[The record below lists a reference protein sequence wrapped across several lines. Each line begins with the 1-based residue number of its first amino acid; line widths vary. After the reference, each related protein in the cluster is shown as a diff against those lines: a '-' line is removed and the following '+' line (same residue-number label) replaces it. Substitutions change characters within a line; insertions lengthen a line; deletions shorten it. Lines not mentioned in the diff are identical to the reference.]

1 MLRRAFVSRF
11 PALAALFA
19 LQQPAAPGA
28 PPSPATSG
36 PMKHREDEWF
46 DEAPDKHR
54 VVFDTS
60 MADTFGDA
68 VTYASNWIRMNKE
81 AYGLADSDI
90 AVIIVAR
97 HGTGPFAFNEAM
109 WTKYGKFFA
118 DRMAAH
124 DKVAHPNPTTNIH
137 ASRLAGLARQGL
149 RLAVCNLT
157 TRAYVRMIADA
168 NKQDEDAIYKEL
180 TTNTVAPAHFVA
192 AGVVGVTRA
201 QEYGYKLVSVD

>member
-19 LQQPAAPGA
+19 VQQPSAAPA
-28 PPSPATSG
+28 QTPSSPSG
-36 PMKHREDEWF
+36 PAKHPQDDWF
-46 DEAPDKHR
+46 DDAGAKHR

-81 AYGLADSDI
+81 AYGLSESDV

-97 HGTGPFAFNEAM
+97 HGSGPFAFNEAM

-118 DRMAAH
+118 ERMSAH

-137 ASRLAGLARQGL
+137 AARLSNLAKQGL

-157 TRAYVRMIADA
+157 TRAYVKMIADA
-168 NKQDEDAIYKEL
+168 NKQDEEAIYKEL
-180 TTNTVAPAHFVA
+180 TTNTVAPAHFVP